1 MQGIG
6 ERRLILGREFFLSM
20 LKSFYMCVRDR
31 KWMLLIWL
39 VFWAMLLVTNRALL
53 QSAGLIVFWAL
64 ICVCSFAYVLLFE
77 GMTARDFLMLAA
89 LLGLFFIFIV
99 PFPSFV
105 DENYHFARAFA
116 LSGGKPFPYW
126 QDGALG
132 VALPAGFESYAGP
145 PAEWNLIN
153 FWQNK
158 ELWLAPADELVFV
171 TRNLSASYLPL
182 DYVFSVAGI
191 GIGRLLKLPLL
202 FLVLLGRLFNYAACV
217 AAAYMAVRKAK
228 YYRSLFFMVAVL
240 PCCLCAAA
248 TIHIDAPLIAF
259 SLLYVSIA
267 LNYCLDDA
275 AARISK
281 TDVALLLVSA
291 AFILST
297 KFFGYCLLLPLIFFA
312 RKRKLQN
319 FRAVLFMLGGVTL
332 LIAAWQLW
340 ALMAFPGSLDSAE
353 VKEGVSASGQIAWAL
368 ANKGSFF
375 TIISRDFLQN
385 LFTRLYAY
393 SFVEEP
399 AFSFISLP
407 LRFVPFI
414 AAARAKDK
422 YPLALKQRR
431 AFNAYW
437 LLAAAIMMLACNLS
451 LYFTWTPVGAD
462 FIDGVQMRYTLP
474 YMIFIL
480 LALSTLSP
488 VNNMK
493 NWERRIGFL
502 MGLSLLN
509 MVTGTLVQYL

>member
-1 MQGIG
+1 MNYDWVFGG
-6 ERRLILGREFFLSM
+6 SM
-20 LKSFYMCVRDR
+20 FKSLLARIRDR

-39 VFWAMLLVTNRALL
+39 VFWAALLVTNRGLL
-53 QSAGLIVFWAL
+53 QSAGLIVFWAI
-64 ICVCSFAYVLLFE
+64 ICVCSFAYVLIFE
-77 GMTARDFLMLAA
+77 GMTARDFLLLAA
-89 LLGLFFIFIV
+89 LIGIFFIFIT
-99 PFPSFV
+99 PFPSLV
-105 DENYHFARAFA
+105 DENYHFSRAFA

-132 VALPAGFESYAGP
+132 IALPAGYEDYAALPGK
-145 PAEWNLIN
+145 WNLLN
-153 FWQNK
+153 VWQHK
-158 ELWLAPADELVFV
+158 ELWLTPVEELSFV

-182 DYVFSVAGI
+182 DYVFSAVGI
-191 GIGRLLKLPLL
+191 GIGRIFKLPLL
-202 FLVLLGRLFNYAACV
+202 FIVLLGRLFNYAACT
-217 AAAYMAVRKAK
+217 AAAYLAIRKAR

-248 TIHIDAPLIAF
+248 MIHIDAPLIAF

-267 LNYCLDDA
+267 LNHCLDA
-275 AARISK
+275 SK
-281 TDVALLLVSA
+281 TRFSKGDIALLLISA

-312 RKRKLQN
+312 RKRKLAN
-319 FRAVLFMLGGVTL
+319 FRAVLLMLGGVTL
-332 LIAAWQLW
+332 LMVAWQLW
-340 ALMAFPGSLDSAE
+340 ALLAFPSGLDSAE
-353 VKEGVSASGQIAWAL
+353 VKEGVSISGQIAWVM
-368 ANKGSFF
+368 ANKGSFA

-385 LFTRLYAY
+385 LFMRLYAY

-422 YPLALKQRR
+422 YPLELKQRR

-437 LLAAAIMMLACNLS
+437 LLAAALMMLLCNLS

-462 FIDGVQMRYTLP
+462 FIDGVQMRYVLP

-480 LALSTLSP
+480 LALSTLTP
-488 VNNMK
+488 VNQMK
-493 NWERRIGFL
+493 NWDRRIGFL
-502 MGLSLLN
+502 MSLSLIN
-509 MVTGTLVQYL
+509 MVMGTLVHFI

>member
-1 MQGIG
+1 
-6 ERRLILGREFFLSM
+6 M
-20 LKSFYMCVRDR
+20 LKSLYARVRDR
-31 KWMLLIWL
+31 KWILLIWL
-39 VFWAMLLVTNRALL
+39 VFWAVLLVTNRALL
-53 QSAGLIVFWAL
+53 QSAALIVFWAI
-64 ICVCSFAYVLLFE
+64 ICACSFAYVLVFE
-77 GMTARDFLMLAA
+77 GMTARDYLLLAA
-89 LLGLFFIFIV
+89 LMGIFYIFIV
-99 PFPSFV
+99 PFPALV

-132 VALPAGFESYAGP
+132 VALPAGYNSYAGT

-153 FWQNK
+153 VWQNK
-158 ELWLAPADELVFV
+158 ALWLAPVDELMFV
-171 TRNLSASYLPL
+171 SRNLSASYLPL
-182 DYVFSVAGI
+182 DYVFSAIGI
-191 GIGRLLKLPLL
+191 GIGRLFKLPLL
-202 FLVLLGRLFNYAACV
+202 CIVLLGRLFNYAACV
-217 AAAYMAVRKAK
+217 AAAYLAVRKAK

-259 SLLYVSIA
+259 SLLYVSVA
-267 LNYCLDDA
+267 LNYCLGDTN
-275 AARISK
+275 ARISK
-281 TDVALLLVSA
+281 PDIAMLLVSA

-297 KFFGYCLLLPLIFFA
+297 KFFGYCLLLPLILFA
-312 RKRKLQN
+312 RKHKLKN
-319 FRAVLFMLGGVTL
+319 FRAVLFMLGGTTL

-340 ALMAFPGSLDSAE
+340 ALMAFPSSLDSAE
-353 VKEGVSASGQIAWAL
+353 VKAGVSAGGQIAWAL

-399 AFSFISLP
+399 AFSVISLP

-422 YPLALKQRR
+422 YPLELKQRR

-437 LLAAAIMMLACNLS
+437 LLAAAIMMLICNLS
-451 LYFTWTPVGAD
+451 LYITWTPVGAG

-474 YMIFIL
+474 YLIFIL
-480 LALSTLSP
+480 LALSTLTP

-493 NWERRIGFL
+493 NWDRRIGFL
-502 MGLSLLN
+502 MSLSLIN
-509 MVTGTLVQYL
+509 MVMGTLVHYL